1 MPRIISDAI
10 DAYPFR
16 KVNARVQFLVLRRR
30 DDDPVGGRWQAVHGK
45 IRPGENTVT
54 TVRREIAD
62 HTGLTVSKLYTAD
75 FIAQFFDVT
84 TDSLVLVPSFA
95 AQVAVRAKPEIAAEF
110 IDYAW
115 CDLEETTA
123 RLATSSQ
130 RWAVRHIYDV
140 IALGGAE
147 SDQYEIV

>member
-10 DAYPFR
+10 DAYLFR
-16 KVNARVQFLVLRRR
+16 RVNARVQFLVLRRR
-30 DDDPVGGRWQAVHGK
+30 DDEPAGGLWQAVHGK
-45 IRPGENTVT
+45 IRPGENTIVA
-54 TVRREIAD
+54 VRREIAD
-62 HTGLTVSKLYTAD
+62 ATGLAISKLYTAD
-75 FIAQFFDVT
+75 FVAQFFDVA

-95 AQVAVRAKPEIAAEF
+95 AQVTARAKPEIAEEF

-123 RLATSSQ
+123 RLSTSSR

-140 IALGGAE
+140 IALGGTE
-147 SDQYEIV
+147 SDQYEIA